1 MRSWKERIVHMSLF
15 ELGGLLIVTPLASWL
30 SGHGMLEIGGLA
42 VVIATMAMLWNLV
55 WNRLFDVW
63 VPSRRRTLMQRFAQA
78 AGFELGLLVTTLP
91 LIAWWLEISLLEALV
106 MDIGFL
112 VFFLFYAMAFNTL
125 FDRIMLRRLAA
136 KGSA

>member
-1 MRSWKERIVHMSLF
+1 MRTWKERVAHMSLF
-15 ELGGLLIVTPLASWL
+15 EVGGLLIVTPLASWL
-30 SGHGMLEIGGLA
+30 SGHGLLEIGGLA

-63 VPSRRRTLMQRFAQA
+63 VPSRRRTFAQRLA
-78 AGFELGLLVTTLP
+78 QAVGFELGLLVTTLP
-91 LIAWWLEISLLEALV
+91 LIAWWLEIGLVEALV
-106 MDIGFL
+106 MDVGFI

-136 KGSA
+136 RNSA

>member
-1 MRSWKERIVHMSLF
+1 MRTWKERVAHMTLF
-15 ELGGLLIVTPLASWL
+15 EIGGLLIVTPLASWL
-30 SGHGMLEIGGLA
+30 SGHGLLEIGGLA
-42 VVIATMAMLWNLV
+42 AVIATMAMLWNLV
-55 WNRLFDVW
+55 WNRIFDSW

-78 AGFELGLLVTTLP
+78 IGFELGLLVTTLP

-136 KGSA
+136 KGTA